1 MNNTEKMNDLLPVL
15 GCWQVVLDG
24 ILLLFSFVSGLS
36 DPQPPLN
43 LWLFL
48 CTSQFPVFQRRKEE
62 KKRKLSCRLVFEGES
77 LELFL
82 DSELELLW

>member
-1 MNNTEKMNDLLPVL
+1 MNNIEKMNDLLPVL
-15 GCWQVVLDG
+15 GCLQVVLDG
-24 ILLLFSFVSGLS
+24 ILLLFSFVNGLS

-48 CTSQFPVFQRRKEE
+48 CTSHFQVFQRKKE

>member
-1 MNNTEKMNDLLPVL
+1 MLAGCFGWDFAFVFICQWPVRPTTTFKPLVIFVHQSVPSISEKK
-15 GCWQVVLDG
+15 
-24 ILLLFSFVSGLS
+24 
-36 DPQPPLN
+36 
-43 LWLFL
+43 
-48 CTSQFPVFQRRKEE
+48 KEE

>member
-1 MNNTEKMNDLLPVL
+1 MNNTEKTNDLLPVL
-15 GCWQVVLDG
+15 GCLQVVLDG
-24 ILLLFSFVSGLS
+24 ILLSFSFFNGLS

-48 CTSQFPVFQRRKEE
+48 YTGQFQVFQRRKG
-62 KKRKLSCRLVFEGES
+62 KKGKLSLRLVFEGES